1 MLKTS
6 NMNDLGYMVFMDEMD
21 KRDKVVKE
29 ICDKL
34 MRGKSFEQNVPKDYI
49 PYIEAEMR
57 RRGRPIS
64 IG

>member
-1 MLKTS
+1 MRTD
-6 NMNDLGYMVFMDEMD
+6 NMTDLGFMVWMDEMD

-34 MRGKSFEQNVPKDYI
+34 MRGKSFERNIPKDYI

-64 IG
+64 IE